1 MLFIKGHLPHSDYG
15 LFSGRHIGDI
25 LQLFFLAIPLAAV
38 MKVTAFL
45 QKGWLKNNHP
55 AMAFW
60 LMGST
65 GAILIFIAN
74 PTNNIVLDF
83 PRLTAYLTPF
93 SILLV
98 LLLVKMQYQ
107 ANLSRRFVA
116 VLAAAALMLPFSYL
130 PAYTKIEQAKHY
142 LNDYMDKHE
151 NFYRMG
157 LIAIRDAHYY
167 REEFRSAD
175 YWEWQLPVKSL
186 EYLTLKGTRD
196 LIRAGRNEEALEV
209 LYQAISRNPY
219 WTEPRDMI
227 AIVQMNLGHLELA
240 KPQIDTCLML
250 EPNKRNHLSNLYRYF
265 RDTGNLIRAKETVDR
280 QLDLY
285 PDNPEVKTDLMIINY
300 RLGRMKTADSLA
312 EHLMEQDPDLPFP
325 YLIKGFVREKTDDL
339 KAAVRYYQKFI
350 ELGSNEIEKPMIEKK
365 LDSLQAVIE
374 EKQP

>member
-1 MLFIKGHLPHSDYG
+1 
-15 LFSGRHIGDI
+15 
-25 LQLFFLAIPLAAV
+25 
-38 MKVTAFL
+38 
-45 QKGWLKNNHP
+45 
-55 AMAFW
+55 
-60 LMGST
+60 
-65 GAILIFIAN
+65 
-74 PTNNIVLDF
+74 
-83 PRLTAYLTPF
+83 
-93 SILLV
+93 
-98 LLLVKMQYQ
+98 
-107 ANLSRRFVA
+107 
-116 VLAAAALMLPFSYL
+116 
-130 PAYTKIEQAKHY
+130 
-142 LNDYMDKHE
+142 MDKHE